1 MSSASNTVFTSSK
14 FESLFNSALV
24 EYTKQTGKDLRN
36 HPLADK
42 IDSCD
47 STDSILDIFQEQS
60 RAFGR
65 FKDGDTN
72 LFKWLKPVVDVL
84 HALSTNTVFSNTG
97 SLVFPPA
104 KAVFS
109 GIGILLSAA
118 NHMKT
123 SYDALVDIFE
133 CIENFLRRLRIYTE
147 IEIRPTPATT
157 ETVIKI
163 MVELLSVLALA
174 TKQINQGRF
183 KKYAKKFLGEKD
195 IESVLLRL
203 DRLTLEE
210 SKITVAQTLDV
221 VCGLVN
227 NMQVVMEDGKA
238 STDDIRQ
245 TLVQLQDLAVK
256 VNKIERDQR
265 QENFRRWLS
274 APDPWIN
281 HNFARKAHHR
291 GTATWFTQGDT
302 INDWKS
308 TGSLMWIHGLPGSG
322 KSVLCSTI
330 IQEVRDVCQTGL
342 ATLSFFYFDFRDA
355 AKQDVRSLLSSL
367 LVQLSNRSDNF
378 CTILSELY
386 SAHDRGS
393 QQPSED
399 ALIECLKD
407 MLTRPGQGEIYIVV
421 DALDECPNFSGYPT
435 PREQVL
441 MIMQDLIGLHLPHV
455 HFCIMSRPEVDIRD
469 ALEALAVHNVSLHK
483 QAGQN
488 QDISDYIK
496 AVVYSDP
503 KMRRWREEDRQLV
516 VKTLTEKAGGM

>member
-1 MSSASNTVFTSSK
+1 
-14 FESLFNSALV
+14 
-24 EYTKQTGKDLRN
+24 
-36 HPLADK
+36 
-42 IDSCD
+42 
-47 STDSILDIFQEQS
+47 
-60 RAFGR
+60 
-65 FKDGDTN
+65 
-72 LFKWLKPVVDVL
+72 
-84 HALSTNTVFSNTG
+84 
-97 SLVFPPA
+97 
-104 KAVFS
+104 
-109 GIGILLSAA
+109 
-118 NHMKT
+118 
-123 SYDALVDIFE
+123 
-133 CIENFLRRLRIYTE
+133 
-147 IEIRPTPATT
+147 
-157 ETVIKI
+157 
-163 MVELLSVLALA
+163 
-174 TKQINQGRF
+174 
-183 KKYAKKFLGEKD
+183 
-195 IESVLLRL
+195 
-203 DRLTLEE
+203 
-210 SKITVAQTLDV
+210 
-221 VCGLVN
+221 
-227 NMQVVMEDGKA
+227 
-238 STDDIRQ
+238 
-245 TLVQLQDLAVK
+245 
-256 VNKIERDQR
+256 
-265 QENFRRWLS
+265 
-274 APDPWIN
+274 
-281 HNFARKAHHR
+281 
-291 GTATWFTQGDT
+291 
-302 INDWKS
+302 
-308 TGSLMWIHGLPGSG
+308 
-322 KSVLCSTI
+322 
-330 IQEVRDVCQTGL
+330 VCQTGL